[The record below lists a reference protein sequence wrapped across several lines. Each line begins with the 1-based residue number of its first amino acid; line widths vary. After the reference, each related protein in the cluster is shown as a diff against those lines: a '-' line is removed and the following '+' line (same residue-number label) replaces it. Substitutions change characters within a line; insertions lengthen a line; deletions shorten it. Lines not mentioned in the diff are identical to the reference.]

1 MGRDLLFMTHIALVC
16 RGYVAQTWMNTKI
29 ETIDARSHD
38 GELIVCQGD
47 VCPGMVYRDGVFLVA
62 PPRVTPEQIKGEA
75 LRRGEG
81 PFPKALQSF
90 VALMGG
96 QASADLLAYLHGVH
110 DTAQRFLSM
119 DSAPPDFQADRYWP
133 RAPRLSQTSMP
144 IATPMLSAAPVQQV
158 PQEVRVSI
166 DHQLRGPVIEHE
178 PVSNPRATRAEAYS
192 GLDGNTTSHVVSSPH
207 VPGAVA
213 LELAD
218 GDDLTS
224 LKNAIVATIQAVHDI
239 HKGEFADADQH
250 NAWLEQLA
258 SYGADVYAS
267 TTREGVFRARDRAEA
282 FIRGG

>member
-1 MGRDLLFMTHIALVC
+1 MHVALVK
-16 RGYVAQTWMNTKI
+16 RGYATQTWLNTRI
-29 ETIDARSHD
+29 ETLDARAYD

-62 PPRVTPEQIKGEA
+62 PPRVTAEQIQGEA
-75 LRRGEG
+75 IRRGEG

-119 DSAPPDFQADRYWP
+119 DAAPPDFQADRYWP
-133 RAPRLSQTSMP
+133 RVPSLPLTSMP
-144 IATPMLSAAPVQQV
+144 IATPMLSAAPSVSGS
-158 PQEVRVSI
+158 QEVRVI
-166 DHQLRGPVIEHE
+166 VDHRNQVIEHE
-178 PVSNPRATRAEAYS
+178 PVKPNSEPNNRNPQFGNRIRPQPAE
-192 GLDGNTTSHVVSSPH
+192 DVH

-213 LELAD
+213 LELAQ

-224 LKNAIVATIQAVHDI
+224 LKHAIVATIQAVHDI

-258 SYGADVYAS
+258 SYGAEVYAS

-282 FIRGG
+282 FIKGEQAA

>member
-1 MGRDLLFMTHIALVC
+1 MHVALIRRGRVE
-16 RGYVAQTWMNTKI
+16 QTWLNTAP

-62 PPRVTPEQIKGEA
+62 PKRVTPEQIKGEA

-96 QASADLLAYLHGVH
+96 QASADLLAYLHDVH

-119 DSAPPDFQADRYWP
+119 DAAPPDFQADRYWP
-133 RAPRLSQTSMP
+133 RVPSLPLTSMP
-144 IATPMLSAAPVQQV
+144 VATPMLAAAPSVQS
-158 PQEVRVSI
+158 PQEVRVI
-166 DHQLRGPVIEHE
+166 VDHRGPTLEAQAIPNSE
-178 PVSNPRATRAEAYS
+178 PTNRNPQF
-192 GLDGNTTSHVVSSPH
+192 GNRIRPQADEDVH

-213 LELAD
+213 IELAD

-239 HKGEFADADQH
+239 HKGEFSDADQH

-258 SYGADVYAS
+258 SYGAEVYAS

-282 FIRGG
+282 FIRRG